1 MFYNNI
7 NAKIKST
14 HSEYLSTLDLINKY
28 NIKDRKD
35 VPILNKIIVS
45 FPIIAFLNKFFGS
58 TKTEF
63 DPEIQIKSIV
73 IFYLLFFN
81 PPFVKYKKNVKIT
94 KNLKTRQNFLCLKIT
109 LTNCESI
116 NKFLYQLFFE
126 NTSNNST
133 FKNLTQNCNTNI
145 VGFTFPIQKFFEFNQ
160 LVLLTGLESISN
172 EFFLNIKFFFNQNQ
186 KFDGT
191 IKNIYPFWI
200 EKKK

>member
-1 MFYNNI
+1 
-7 NAKIKST
+7 
-14 HSEYLSTLDLINKY
+14 
-28 NIKDRKD
+28 
-35 VPILNKIIVS
+35 
-45 FPIIAFLNKFFGS
+45 
-58 TKTEF
+58 
-63 DPEIQIKSIV
+63 
-73 IFYLLFFN
+73 
-81 PPFVKYKKNVKIT
+81 
-94 KNLKTRQNFLCLKIT
+94 
-109 LTNCESI
+109 
-116 NKFLYQLFFE
+116 LYQLFFE

-145 VGFTFPIQKFFEFNQ
+145 LGFTFPIQKFFEFNQ